1 VSWRFQ
7 KTSSSLRK
15 FLLLLAFIAAPACA
29 QQRSLAD
36 FFREFTDDWVR
47 GNPNQAAATRYFSGE
62 EQAAL
67 ERQLTPETRAYRHAR
82 VELAKKGLAELAKF
96 DHARMAHDERI
107 SADLMRWQL
116 ATFVEGEA
124 YEDYRFPLDQFNG
137 PNVSIAN
144 TLTVQ
149 HPMVTPADARN
160 YVARL
165 GQVRPRMEE
174 AIAEAERLKAKRMVP
189 PRFILRS
196 TISQMEQF
204 IGTPAAQNPLVA
216 VFAERMRGIEALKPD
231 EREALRSSAEKTV
244 AADVYPVWKK
254 AIALL
259 QSIEPTATDD
269 AGVWRL
275 PGGDKAYAYDLRRF
289 TTTKLAPDEIHAIGL
304 RQVARLEA
312 EMDKVFR
319 SIGRTDGTLKERMA
333 ALGKELAYP
342 NTDEGRT
349 QIMGDIDR
357 ILRDAEKRS
366 AVLFAETPKAP
377 VVAKPYPQFRWASA
391 AASYSFPA
399 PDGSRPGTFQMPL
412 RPSQLT
418 RFGLRSLVYHE
429 TVPGHHYQIALE
441 MENRDLP
448 RFRQIRAYGFISAFG
463 EGWALYAERLAAESG
478 WYEGDPQGLLG
489 QLDAELFRARRL
501 VVDTGIHAKHWTREQ
516 AIAYG
521 IGPSEVERYVVF
533 AGQACSYML
542 GELKIIELR
551 DKAKRTMGERYSP
564 KDFHRTVLRTGTVPL
579 ELLER
584 EIDAYIAGAK

>member
-1 VSWRFQ
+1 M
-7 KTSSSLRK
+7 LRSIA
-15 FLLLLAFIAAPACA
+15 FVLALVAGPAVAAD
-29 QQRSLAD
+29 RSLAD
-36 FFREFTDDWVR
+36 FFREFTDQWVR
-47 GNPNQAAATRYFSGE
+47 GNPNLAAATRYFSGP

-67 ERQLTPETRAYRHAR
+67 ERQLTPETRAWRHAR

-96 DHARMAHDERI
+96 DRARMTHDERI
-107 SADLMRWQL
+107 SAELMQWQL
-116 ATFVEGEA
+116 SMLVEGEA

-149 HPMVTPADARN
+149 HPMVTPDDARN

-174 AIAEAERLKAKRMVP
+174 AIAEAGRLKAKRMIP

-196 TISQMEQF
+196 TLSQMEQF
-204 IGTPAAQNPLVA
+204 IGTPAGQNPLVA
-216 VFAERMRGIEALKPD
+216 VFAERMRAIQGLSAD
-231 EREALRSSAEKTV
+231 EREALRASAEKTV
-244 AADVYPVWKK
+244 AGEVYPVWKK

-259 QSIEPTATDD
+259 ESIVPMSTDD
-269 AGVWRL
+269 AGLWRL
-275 PGGDKAYAYDLRRF
+275 QGGDKAYAYDLRRF
-289 TTTKLAPDEIHAIGL
+289 TTTKLGADEIHEIGL
-304 RQVARLEA
+304 RQVAHLEA

-319 SIGRTDGTLKERMA
+319 SIGRTEGSLKERIA
-333 ALGKELAYP
+333 ALHEDLAYP
-342 NTDEGRT
+342 NTDEGRAA
-349 QIMGDIDR
+349 IMGEIER

-366 AVLFAETPKAP
+366 QALFAETPKAP
-377 VVAKPYPQFRWASA
+377 VIAKPYPQFRWASA

-399 PDGSRPGTFQMPL
+399 PDGSRPGTFQIPL

-429 TVPGHHYQIALE
+429 TVPGHHFQIALE
-441 MENRDLP
+441 MENKALP
-448 RFRQIRAYGFISAFG
+448 RFRQLRAYGFISAFG

-551 DKAKRTMGERYSP
+551 DKAKRAMGERYSP
-564 KDFHRTVLRTGTVPL
+564 KEFHRAVLRTGTVPL
-579 ELLER
+579 ELLEH
-584 EIDAYIAGAK
+584 EIDAYIAGTK

>member
-1 VSWRFQ
+1 LVLW
-7 KTSSSLRK
+7 
-15 FLLLLAFIAAPACA
+15 LAVIAAPAA
-29 QQRSLAD
+29 AAERSLAD
-36 FFREFTDDWVR
+36 FFREFTDSWVR

-82 VELAKKGLAELAKF
+82 VEQAKKGLAELKKF
-96 DHARMAHDERI
+96 DRSRLTHDERI
-107 SADLMRWQL
+107 SADLMQWQL

-149 HPMVTPADARN
+149 HPMVTPLDARN

-165 GQVRPRMEE
+165 GQVRARMDE
-174 AIAEAERLKAKRMVP
+174 AIAEAERLKAKRMLP
-189 PRFILRS
+189 PRFIVRA
-196 TISQMEQF
+196 TISQMEHF
-204 IGTPAAQNPLVA
+204 IGTPPAQNPLVA
-216 VFAERMRGIEALKPD
+216 VFVERMRGIEALKSD
-231 EREALRSSAEKTV
+231 EREALRSSAEKIVTS
-244 AADVYPVWKK
+244 DVYPVWKK

-269 AGVWRL
+269 AGLWRF
-275 PGGDKAYAYDLRRF
+275 PGGDKAYAHDLRRF
-289 TTTKLAPDEIHAIGL
+289 TTTNLTPDQIHEIGL
-304 RQVARLEA
+304 RQVAALEA
-312 EMDKVFR
+312 QMDKVFR
-319 SIGRTDGTLKERMA
+319 SIGRTDGSIKQRIT
-333 ALGKELAYP
+333 ALDKDLAYP

-349 QIMGDIDR
+349 QIMADIDR
-357 ILRDAEKRS
+357 FLRDAEKRS

-377 VVAKPYPQFRWASA
+377 VIAKPYPEFRWASA

-501 VVDTGIHAKHWTREQ
+501 VVDTGIHAEHWTREQ

-521 IGPSEVERYVVF
+521 IGTSEVERYVVF

-542 GELKIIELR
+542 GQLKIIELR
-551 DKAKRTMGERYSP
+551 ERAQRALGARYSP
-564 KDFHRTVLRTGTVPL
+564 KEFHRAVLRTGTVPL
-579 ELLER
+579 ELLEH
-584 EIDAYIAGAK
+584 EIDAYIAGSK